1 MSRKSLRALVLDV
14 ALLMVGGLLCE
25 AAAGASLDAQLQALR
40 AADARSRADA
50 ARALGALGDSR
61 AILPLLATT
70 ADIDSDVRKA
80 AADALAALGE
90 PLGEVIRQSLEGS
103 VEARRELARRRDARS
118 IDPLLLALRQVQVRA
133 AATEALV
140 AMGAVSAPALRK
152 ALTSSDEGVRALA
165 AGALAEVGGPHEV
178 DPLIEV
184 LRDRSADARAQ
195 SARALGAIG
204 DRRAVPGL
212 LAATGDRF
220 DEVRKAAAAALALLG
235 EPLGEVIRQSLE
247 GSLEARRELTAT
259 RDPRAVEPLVRAL
272 DTPDAATQAAAVAS
286 LGELAAVGVEG
297 ALASLEDAVD
307 NPHGAVRASAI
318 AGLSRQRNAGSGVER
333 FVAALSDSDPGVRQ
347 SAARALG
354 EIGDRRVVDRLMER
368 LGDAHPDVRAAIA
381 AALAALGEPS
391 GELVLQVLAD
401 SATARAEL
409 ARRADPRAVAA
420 LLRLGAEGSPA
431 ERLAVAK
438 TLEVATWPAAVPALI
453 ARLERDRDVEV
464 RVIAARAL
472 GAKQDDRAIEPLLL
486 ELIDVSSELRSAAA
500 ESLEQLGEPLG
511 RLIVQALD
519 GSQRAREELAARSPD
534 QRITS
539 VLINALGAADFAVR
553 IQAAWTLWFVPDARA
568 VLPLLDTL
576 KYSNPELRLGVVGA
590 LGAIGDR
597 AAVGALC
604 RALLSDPRV
613 QRAAAWG
620 LGRIGAEEAVPAL
633 LEALNNVDADTREL
647 VVVALGVVGN
657 EEARAG
663 LRRALGDPDP
673 HVRAAAQQ
681 ALSDLSRH
689 DAGRPRSQ
697 PRE

>member
-1 MSRKSLRALVLDV
+1 MTHKSLRARVLDV

-25 AAAGASLDAQLQALR
+25 AAAGENLDAQLQALR
-40 AADARSRADA
+40 AGDARSRATT
-50 ARALGALGDSR
+50 ARALGALGDPR
-61 AILPLLATT
+61 AIPPLLATT

-80 AADALAALGE
+80 AAEALAALGE

-118 IDPLLLALRQVQVRA
+118 IDPLLLALRHVQVRA
-133 AATEALV
+133 AAAEALV
-140 AMGAVSAPALRK
+140 AMGADSAPALRK
-152 ALTSSDEGVRALA
+152 SLTSSDDGVRALA

-178 DPLIEV
+178 DPLIGV

-204 DRRAVPGL
+204 DRRAVSGL
-212 LAATGDRF
+212 LAVTGDRF

-247 GSLEARRELTAT
+247 GSLEARRELAAT

-272 DTPDAATQAAAVAS
+272 DTPDAAIQEAAVAS
-286 LGELAAVGVEG
+286 LVELAAAGVEG
-297 ALASLEDAVD
+297 AVASLEDAVD
-307 NPHGAVRASAI
+307 NPHATVRASAI
-318 AGLSRQRNAGSGVER
+318 AGLSRRRNASGVER
-333 FVAALSDSDPGVRQ
+333 FIAALADSDPAVRQ

-354 EIGDRRVVDRLMER
+354 EIGDRRAVDRLLEQ
-368 LGDAHPDVRAAIA
+368 LGDVHPDVRVAVA

-391 GELVLQVLAD
+391 GDLVLQVLEN

-409 ARRADPRAVAA
+409 TRRADPRAIAA

-431 ERLAVAK
+431 QRLAVAR
-438 TLEVATWPAAVPALI
+438 TLEVATWPVAVPALI
-453 ARLERDRDVEV
+453 ARLEHDRDVEV
-464 RVIAARAL
+464 QVTAARAL
-472 GAKQDDRAIEPLLL
+472 GTKQDDRAIEPLLL
-486 ELIDVSSELRSAAA
+486 SLVDVSSELRGAAT

-511 RLIVQALD
+511 GLIVQALD

-534 QRITS
+534 VRITS
-539 VLINALGAADFAVR
+539 VLIKALGAADFALR

-568 VLPLLDTL
+568 VLPLIDTL

-597 AAVGALC
+597 AAVGALS

-657 EEARAG
+657 EQARTG
-663 LRRALGDPDP
+663 LRRALGDPSP
-673 HVRAAAQQ
+673 HVRAAAQR
-681 ALSDLSRH
+681 ALSDASQH
-689 DAGRPRSQ
+689 DAGPTRSQ